1 MTKQIRIFL
10 SLVLLATGL
19 QAQNLTQTIRG
30 QVIDNQSRATL
41 PGVNIIVVN
50 SNPVLA
56 VSTDLDGYYAIENVP
71 IGRVTIQATFV
82 GYEPF
87 IANNLEL
94 SSGKELMLNFE
105 MQEQL
110 VEMETVVITS
120 EDEKTESLNDMT
132 SVSARQFSIEESQ
145 RFAGAR
151 NDVSRMAQNFAGVRG
166 ANDAVNDIIIRGN
179 SPVGVLFRLEGI
191 DIPNPNHFGDFGS
204 SGGPV
209 SMLNNNVL
217 ANSDFLTGAFPAEY
231 GNAISGVFDLR
242 MRNGNYDHHE
252 FIGQVGLNGFELGAE
267 GPISKKNKSS
277 YMLNY
282 RYSTLG
288 IMSAVGINFGTGT
301 AIPYY
306 QDITARVNVP
316 TPKAGTFS
324 MFAIGGISQ
333 IDLISSNEEDTVDN
347 LYNNDLDIYDR
358 SKIGVVGISHQYL
371 IDNSSYT
378 KFTVAVSSI
387 INRDI
392 VDSISTETF
401 DPVPFYSQN
410 FTQNKISANLFYKK
424 KINAKH
430 NFQIGVRW
438 DEYIVDIVDS
448 IYRVSLDRYITLTAF
463 EGNTYLLQPYA
474 QYQYR
479 ITDKMILNTGLHY
492 QYLGLNGSNMLEPR
506 AGIKYQLNDKNS
518 ISLGYGLHSM
528 MAPIATYFKT
538 VEQGIGNYITPNDSI
553 DFIKAHHIV
562 LGYDRQITAHMR
574 LKAEVYYQQLFD
586 VLIDKDS
593 SSFSVLNAG
602 SFTFGSPDYLVNN
615 GTGRNYGAELTLEQ
629 FLNKGMYFLVT
640 GSLYKSEYTG
650 SDAIIRQSAFSGNYV
665 ANIVGG
671 KEFSLFPSK
680 KSQKTKK
687 SIVFDTKFTIAGGQ
701 RYTPIDL
708 EQSMINN
715 ETAYDWDQ
723 AFAEQFDDYMR
734 LDIRAAYKMD
744 GKFATQ
750 EWAIDIQNI
759 TNRKNPLYQ
768 RYNPIEGEINTVYQ
782 LGLFIVPQYRI
793 IF

>member
-231 GNAISGVFDLR
+231 GNAISGVFDLK

-723 AFAEQFDDYMR
+723 AFAEQFDDYKR

>member
-506 AGIKYQLNDKNS
+506 AGIKYQMNDKNS

>member
-120 EDEKTESLNDMT
+120 EDEKTEPLNDMT

-506 AGIKYQLNDKNS
+506 AGIKYQMNDKNS

-723 AFAEQFDDYMR
+723 AFAEQFEDYKR

>member
-680 KSQKTKK
+680 TSQKTKK
-687 SIVFDTKFTIAGGQ
+687 SIVFDTKFTVAGGQ

>member
-680 KSQKTKK
+680 TSQKTKK
-687 SIVFDTKFTIAGGQ
+687 SIVFDTKFTVAGGQ

-723 AFAEQFDDYMR
+723 AFAEQFDDYKR

>member
-1 MTKQIRIFL
+1 
-10 SLVLLATGL
+10 
-19 QAQNLTQTIRG
+19 
-30 QVIDNQSRATL
+30 
-41 PGVNIIVVN
+41 
-50 SNPVLA
+50 
-56 VSTDLDGYYAIENVP
+56 
-71 IGRVTIQATFV
+71 
-82 GYEPF
+82 
-87 IANNLEL
+87 
-94 SSGKELMLNFE
+94 
-105 MQEQL
+105 
-110 VEMETVVITS
+110 
-120 EDEKTESLNDMT
+120 
-132 SVSARQFSIEESQ
+132 
-145 RFAGAR
+145 
-151 NDVSRMAQNFAGVRG
+151 
-166 ANDAVNDIIIRGN
+166 
-179 SPVGVLFRLEGI
+179 
-191 DIPNPNHFGDFGS
+191 
-204 SGGPV
+204 
-209 SMLNNNVL
+209 
-217 ANSDFLTGAFPAEY
+217 
-231 GNAISGVFDLR
+231 
-242 MRNGNYDHHE
+242 
-252 FIGQVGLNGFELGAE
+252 
-267 GPISKKNKSS
+267 
-277 YMLNY
+277 MLNY

-306 QDITARVNVP
+306 QDITARLNLP
-316 TPKAGTFS
+316 TQKAGTFS
-324 MFAIGGISQ
+324 MFAIGGVSQ
-333 IDLISSNEEDTVDN
+333 IDLISSNEEDTIDN

-424 KINAKH
+424 KFNAKH
-430 NFQIGVRW
+430 NIQIGVRW
-438 DEYIVDIVDS
+438 DDYIVNIVDS

-463 EGNTYLLQPYA
+463 DGNTYLLQPYA

-479 ITDKMILNTGLHY
+479 ITDKIILNTGIHY
-492 QYLGLNGSNMLEPR
+492 QYLGLNGSNALEPR
-506 AGIKYQLNDKNS
+506 AGIKYQLNDNNALS
-518 ISLGYGLHSM
+518 FGYGLHSM

-538 VEQGIGNYITPNDSI
+538 VEQGVGNYITPNDSI
-553 DFIKAHHIV
+553 DFVKAHHFV
-562 LGYDRQITAHMR
+562 LGYDRQLSAHMR
-574 LKAEVYYQQLFD
+574 LKAEVYYQHLYD

-650 SDAIIRQSAFSGNYV
+650 SDAITRESAFSGNYV

-680 KSQKTKK
+680 TNQKTKK

-715 ETAYDWDQ
+715 ETTYDWDR

-734 LDIRAAYKMD
+734 LDVRAAFKMD

-782 LGLFIVPQYRI
+782 LGLFLVPQYRI

>member
-120 EDEKTESLNDMT
+120 EDEKTEPLNDMT

-231 GNAISGVFDLR
+231 GNAISGVFDLK